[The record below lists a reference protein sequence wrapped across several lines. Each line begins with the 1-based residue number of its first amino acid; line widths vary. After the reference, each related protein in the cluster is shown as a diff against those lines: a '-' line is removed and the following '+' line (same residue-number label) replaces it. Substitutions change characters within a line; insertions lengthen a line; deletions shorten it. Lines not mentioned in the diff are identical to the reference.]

1 MADSPA
7 LVGLGFKSPDIGGKL
22 SQLLS
27 IKQQQQQLRA
37 QTAEASGAEQTQNQ
51 RAALADYMS
60 HKVQKHLGEDGT
72 YDLNSIASDPEL
84 AAAAGDKYQDVLGQM
99 ADVKN
104 HQLAAKDSLVKLRG
118 DQRAA
123 FGQMIGALRSNK
135 DVLENSDK
143 GKQLVNQAMEQ
154 FGTMYGEDA
163 LPVLRAYAAPLQRT
177 ADPDAT
183 LKAVQ
188 QQTMSADAQAAAQQ
202 PNFVNTGK
210 KLKQVGTGAAP
221 TDDIGIEVPPGAQV
235 LTDGKGAQFLWNPS
249 DNSVKPIGTGK
260 GGASA
265 SAPESASSPTAPP
278 AQKPASGFTQPTYPG
293 YDKDIAAN
301 QDEVSRVRAAADT
314 APQNRDIFKHILK
327 LADDTNTGPLVNFF
341 QKTAIGG
348 QVFGDNYQELAKYLE
363 KQAIGQM
370 QAMGGPASDARLSAA
385 VAANG
390 STTFNPKALKA
401 VTQFNHAVNT
411 GLEEYRQGI
420 DQAVGTSNADY
431 TALPRF
437 KSDWAKNFSIDVFR
451 LQNAIAD
458 GDEHAKAEVLN
469 GLSDKEA
476 DGLVKKLDNLE
487 SLSKTGHL
495 PK

>member
-1 MADSPA
+1 MADAPA
-7 LVGLGFKSPDIGGKL
+7 LVGLGVRSPDMMGKL
-22 SQLLS
+22 SALLS
-27 IKQQQQQLRA
+27 IKQQQQALRA

-51 RAALADYMS
+51 RAALADYMG
-60 HKVQKHLGEDGT
+60 HKIQKHLGEDGT
-72 YDLNSIASDPEL
+72 YDLNSISNDPEL
-84 AAAAGDKYQDVLGQM
+84 AAAAGDQYQEVLGHM
-99 ADVKN
+99 ATVKN
-104 HQLAAKDSLVKLRG
+104 AQIVAKDSLVKLRG
-118 DQRAA
+118 DQREA

-135 DVLENSDK
+135 DVLDGTEK
-143 GKQLVNQAMEQ
+143 GKQLVNQALEQ
-154 FGTMYGEDA
+154 YGTMYGEDA
-163 LPVLRAYAAPLQRT
+163 LPVLRSYAAPLQRT
-177 ADPDAT
+177 QDYPAT
-183 LKAVQ
+183 LKAIQ
-188 QQTMSADAQAAAQQ
+188 QQTMAAESQASAQQ

-221 TDDIGIEVPPGAQV
+221 TEDIGIEVPPGAQV
-235 LTDGKGAQFLWNPS
+235 LTDAKGAQFLWNPT
-249 DNSVKPIGTGK
+249 DNSVKPIGAGK
-260 GGASA
+260 GP
-265 SAPESASSPTAPP
+265 APTNAIVSP
-278 AQKPASGFTQPTYPG
+278 KGSGFTQPTYMG
-293 YDKDIAAN
+293 QEKDVAAN
-301 QDEVSRVRAAADT
+301 QDEVARVRAAADT

-420 DQAVGTSNADY
+420 DKAIGTKNPDY
-431 TALPRF
+431 TALPQF
-437 KSDWAKNFSIDVFR
+437 KADWAKNFSIDVFR

-458 GDEHAKAEVLN
+458 GDEYAKAEVLN

-476 DGLVKKLDNLE
+476 DALIKKLDNLE
-487 SLSKTGHL
+487 SLAKTGH